1 MFQKLAFGNHI
12 YVAVFKA
19 IFVNVLI
26 LVAAISG

>member
-1 MFQKLAFGNHI
+1 MFQKLAFGNRI

-26 LVAAISG
+26 LVVAISR